1 MAAPRASAAEE
12 DLRTLGC
19 RACHLSFASISNP
32 QVTALQRATGS
43 HTDSTTGF
51 NTQTAGDNR
60 DLNQAGIS
68 ASMTPDSNLV
78 RSAFLPAVS
87 GEAGR

>member
-1 MAAPRASAAEE
+1 VPDPVRIIGYGGTTRASAAEE

-51 NTQTAGDNR
+51 NTPAAGDNR
-60 DLNQAGIS
+60 DLDQAGIS
-68 ASMTPDSNLV
+68 ASLDT
-78 RSAFLPAVS
+78 RQ
-87 GEAGR
+87 